1 MTPRWFRAVAS
12 LALALCPAAAFAFE
26 TVDRLPFPSRGT
38 FPAWPGEVARPWHIW
53 AYGGLMHDTNALRRS
68 TGEESDTVARV
79 GAGGRATGRIV
90 GRQRYLVEG
99 FGEYYDFDRFSQIDH
114 FAYWALGHY
123 LFEVGNDVNGAAG
136 YERRRRHAELG
147 EFRREE
153 RAMVTSERVFVDGGY
168 RFHPDWRIFGL
179 VEHNSAQ
186 RGGAE
191 RADAESNRVR
201 ASLTYST
208 PLGNV
213 FGIEARQTRGE
224 GSFFDPDISVRFA
237 DEYDET
243 ELAAL
248 VVYALGAQLRVRGRV
263 GHTEREYDELRERD
277 FSGTSYRGGIEW
289 LPTTKLRFALDLV
302 RAPES
307 ILDADASHV
316 FRRAQIFSVA
326 YAATYKLVFTAR
338 FSNERRQYQ
347 GTADTLISGTPVPD
361 DTVRTWSFGAGW
373 EPLRHWQ
380 LGAGVEFGD
389 RSSNILGRD
398 YDYTQYMLNARW
410 EF

>member
-1 MTPRWFRAVAS
+1 MRPRWLRAVAS
-12 LALALCPAAAFAFE
+12 LALAPAAAFAFE
-26 TVDRLPFPSRGT
+26 TVDRLPFPSAGA
-38 FPAWPGEVARPWHIW
+38 FPAWPPEGARPWHIW
-53 AYGGLMHDTNALRRS
+53 AYGGVMHDTNALRRS
-68 TGEESDTVARV
+68 TTEESDTVARV

-114 FAYWALGHY
+114 FGYWALGHY

-147 EFRREE
+147 EFRSEE

-179 VEHNSAQ
+179 VEHNSAE

-191 RADAESNRVR
+191 SADAETNRVR
-201 ASLTYST
+201 ATLTYST
-208 PLGNV
+208 PLGNA
-213 FGIEARQTRGE
+213 FGLEVRRTRGE
-224 GSFFDPDISVRFA
+224 GGFFDPTIGVRFA
-237 DEYDET
+237 DDYDET
-243 ELAAL
+243 DVGVL
-248 VVYALGAQLRVRGRV
+248 VVYALGAQLRVRARV
-263 GHTEREYDELRERD
+263 GRTEREYDELRERD

-289 LPTTKLRFALDLV
+289 LPTTKLRFALDVV

-307 ILDADASHV
+307 TLDADASHV
-316 FRRAQIFSVA
+316 FRRGETFSIA

-338 FSNERRQYQ
+338 FANERRQYQ
-347 GTADTLISGTPVPD
+347 GTADTLVSGLPVPD

-380 LGAGVEFGD
+380 LGAGVEFGE